1 MDFGFTQEQQEVQTL
16 ARQILADQVSAD
28 SLAAYDEYHTER
40 FDSDLWRALAEAGLT
55 GVAIG
60 EQYGGM
66 GFGFTELALF
76 IEEVGR
82 SIAPVP
88 AIMHCV
94 AAAMPIQQFG
104 SQAMR
109 DAYLPAAAS
118 GEMLLTAALTEALN
132 ENPANPCITL
142 ASADGDDLL
151 LSGSKF
157 AVPFARQAQRI
168 LMAARTAQ
176 GIAVV
181 LLDPQAQGVTL
192 TSLESTTFEPQYQLD
207 MDSVR
212 VPGVDVLCASGG
224 ETVMDWIGQRTA
236 VALCAHQLGATDFAL
251 RLAASYTSERQQF
264 EVPVATFQAVGH
276 RMADCYI
283 DVECLRLCAY
293 QAMSLLDSGSSATTE
308 VQIAKIWA
316 GDSGHRVSY
325 ATQHVHGGTGIDR
338 DYPLW
343 RYCLWMRHNEKVWAV
358 ARCTLPSWARAW
370 RRERRSS
377 AELQLGAQP
386 ARDGRCFELRRISR
400 AE

>member
-16 ARQILADQVSAD
+16 ARQILADRVSAE
-28 SLAAYDEYHTER
+28 SLAVYDEYQAER
-40 FDSDLWRALAEAGLT
+40 FDPDLWRQLAEAGLT

-94 AAAMPIQQFG
+94 AAALPIQQFG
-104 SQAMR
+104 SEVMR
-109 DAYLPAAAS
+109 AAFLPAAAS

-132 ENPANPCITL
+132 ENPANPCNTR
-142 ASADGDDLL
+142 ARVDGDDLL

-157 AVPFARQAQRI
+157 AVPFAHQAQRI
-168 LMAARTAQ
+168 LLAARTAQ
-176 GIAVV
+176 GVAVV
-181 LLDPQAQGVTL
+181 LLDPQSRGVTL
-192 TSLESTTFEPQYQLD
+192 TPLESTTFEPQYQLD
-207 MDSVR
+207 MESVR
-212 VPGVDVLCASGG
+212 VPAAEILCASGG
-224 ETVMDWIGQRTA
+224 EAVMQWISERTST
-236 VALCAHQLGATDFAL
+236 ALCAHQLGATDFAL
-251 RLAASYTSERQQF
+251 RLAASYTSEREQF
-264 EVPVATFQAVGH
+264 GVPVATFQAVGH

-283 DVECLRLCAY
+283 DVECLRLCTY
-293 QAMSLLDSGSSATTE
+293 QAMSLLDSASSATTE

-316 GDSGHRVSY
+316 GDTGHRVSY

-343 RYCLWMRHNEKVWAV
+343 RYCLWMRHNEMS
-358 ARCTLPSWARAW
+358 LG
-370 RRERRSS
+370 SS
-377 AELQLGAQP
+377 SMHTAQLGARLAAGQ
-386 ARDGRCFELRRISR
+386 AQFS
-400 AE
+400 